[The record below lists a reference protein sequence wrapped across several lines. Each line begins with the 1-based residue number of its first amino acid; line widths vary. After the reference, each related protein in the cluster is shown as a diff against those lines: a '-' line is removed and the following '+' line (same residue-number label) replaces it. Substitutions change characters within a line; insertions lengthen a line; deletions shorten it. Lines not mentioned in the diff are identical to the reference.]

1 MSSELKTCKAILKQK
16 IESNHVSMQEMLNR
30 NNKIKQIYQNSQEFL
45 YNVME
50 ELKAM
55 KTDMLQTAEDGE

>member
-1 MSSELKTCKAILKQK
+1 
-16 IESNHVSMQEMLNR
+16 MQEMLNR